1 MPAPKVFWPKKVLP
15 VNDQETLNISS
26 SAPELLSG
34 GDALV
39 RALQEEGVEK
49 IFGYPGGAVLHIY
62 DALFRQNLIE
72 HFLVRHEQAATHMA
86 DGYARATGRPGVVL
100 VTSGPGATNA
110 ITGIATAY
118 MDSIPMVVI
127 SGQVQSHLIGTDSF
141 QETDMVGI
149 SRPIVKHS
157 FLVKHASDIPA
168 TIKKAFYLASSGRPG
183 PVVVDIPK
191 DITNP
196 ADLHPFVHPESVA
209 IRSYNPAL
217 RGHSGQIKKAAA
229 MLMAAERPMI
239 YSGGGVIQGD
249 ASELLKS
256 IVTALGYPITSTL
269 MGLGA
274 FPATDSQ
281 FLGMLGMHGT
291 VEANNAMHHCDVLLA
306 VGARF
311 DDRVTNT
318 VSKFCPYAKIIHI
331 DIDPTSI
338 SKNVAVDVPIVGP
351 VSSVLSEMLAVIQNR
366 SEPPSEAQAA
376 ALADWWSQIEGWRAQ
391 NCLTYESDTTI
402 IKPQQAVQAV
412 YELTDGKAY
421 VSSDVGQHQMF
432 AALYYPFDYPRQW
445 INSGGLGTM
454 GFGLP
459 AAMGVQVAYPDAQV
473 VCITGEGSIQMN
485 IQELSTC
492 SQYELP
498 VKIINLNNRA
508 LGMVRQWQDMQ
519 YEGRHSHS
527 YMDSI
532 PDFKGLVEAYGHVGI
547 SIKTPGELR
556 AGLEEAFAQK
566 DRLVFVDIEVD
577 PNEHVYPMHVAPN
590 GSMRDMWLKKG
601 VRT

>member
-26 SAPELLSG
+26 SDPELLSG

-338 SKNVAVDVPIVGP
+338 SKNVPVDVPIVGP